1 MIRNYIKVAF
11 RNIIRHKAFSFLNV
25 FGLAI
30 GIAACLLLFMVVKYE
45 MSYDKFLPDHQ
56 SIYHIVTKTRTTEGE
71 EYTPGVPFPALDALK
86 VDMPD
91 LTVGSLYSSYGSQV
105 TVLGKDPNA
114 ENGKKFIEE
123 SGVFFADPGLFKV
136 FKFPWLSGSADV
148 LDKPNMTV
156 LTQKMAEKYFGNW
169 KDAIGQ
175 YIRLDNTMNLQVA
188 GILKDVPANSDYP
201 LAIVT
206 SFITSKNNP
215 GNFGYNTNWGSIT
228 SNYQVFITLPRG
240 MTPETMNKKLE
251 AFTKK
256 NYPPSSS
263 SNGRQVSNILQ
274 PLDQVHFDT
283 RIANLGDHITSKT
296 TLWTLSLIGVL
307 IIVMACI
314 NFINLSTAQ
323 AINRSKEVGIR
334 KVLGGKR
341 NNLFWQMMG
350 ETGIIVLMAIVLAVA
365 IAAICLPF
373 ISNVASINEDLSV
386 FTPSVL
392 LFILAAG
399 LVVTLF
405 SGAYPAL
412 ILSGFKPMLALKN
425 KITSAN
431 IGGISL
437 RRGLVITQFAISQ
450 VLIICTIVAISQMNS
465 VRRADLGFNK
475 EAVLVLNANADS
487 VIFSGQMAFKQD
499 LLSQSGVEAVSFSS
513 DVPSSDNNWSTNF
526 SYDHKDDEDFHV
538 YLKFGD
544 EDYFKTFGVQFLAG
558 NGYQHSDTMKE
569 VVINETLMRKLGVKN
584 AADAIG
590 KDIRMG
596 SSAWRK
602 VVGVVK
608 DFKTNSLRE
617 DTKPTLISTQ
627 QGYYA
632 YTNVKIRSKNLAQSR
647 EAIQKIWDKHYPA
660 YANRSFFMDESIE
673 NFYRQEN
680 QLSLLYKIF
689 SGIAILISCL
699 GLYGLVSFM
708 AVQRRKEV
716 GVRKVLGASVGHIV
730 YLFSKEFTILIL
742 IAFAIAAPLAWY
754 MMSQW
759 LNNFNYRI
767 NIGVWI
773 FILAVLVSVVIA
785 WVTVGY
791 KSMKAALVNPVKS
804 LRSE

>member
-11 RNIIRHKAFSFLNV
+11 RNIVRHKAFSFLNV
-25 FGLAI
+25 FGLAV
-30 GIAACLLLFMVVKYE
+30 GIAACLLLFMVVRYE
-45 MSYDKFLPDHQ
+45 MSYDKFLPDHE
-56 SIYHIVTKTRTTEGE
+56 SIYHILTKTKTNEGE
-71 EYTPGVPFPALDALK
+71 EYNSGVPYPALDALK
-86 VDMPD
+86 VDMPE

-105 TVLGKDPNA
+105 TVLGKDPNT
-114 ENGKKFIEE
+114 EIGKKFIEE
-123 SGVFFADPGLFKV
+123 TGVFFADPGLFQV

-148 LDKPNMTV
+148 LDEPNMTV

-175 YIRLDNTMNLQVA
+175 YIRLDNTMNLKVA
-188 GILKDVPANSDYP
+188 GILKNVPANSDFP
-201 LAIVT
+201 LGIVT

-215 GNFGYNTNWGSIT
+215 GNFGYNTNWGGIT
-228 SNYQVFITLPRG
+228 SNYQLFITMPKG
-240 MTPETMNKKLE
+240 MTREAMDKKLE
-251 AFTKK
+251 AFTSKH
-256 NYPPSSS
+256 YPPSS
-263 SNGRQVSNILQ
+263 NGQQQRLNLLQ

-283 RIANLGDHITSKT
+283 NVSNLGDHITSKT

-350 ETGIIVLMAIVLAVA
+350 ETGIIVLMAIILAVG
-365 IAAICLPF
+365 ITAICLPF
-373 ISNVASINEDLSV
+373 ISNVASINEKLSV

-392 LFILAAG
+392 LFTLAAG
-399 LVVTLF
+399 VVVTLF

-425 KITSAN
+425 KITSAS

-437 RRGLVITQFAISQ
+437 RRGLVVTQFAISQ

-465 VRRADLGFNK
+465 VRNADLGFNK
-475 EAVLVLNANADS
+475 EAVLVLSGNADS
-487 VIFSGQMAFKQD
+487 VIFSRQFAFKQE
-499 LLSQSGVEAVSFSS
+499 LLGMNGIESVSFSS
-513 DVPSSDNNWSTNF
+513 DIPSSDNNWSTNF
-526 SYDHKDDEDFHV
+526 SFNHKADEDFNV

-558 NGYQHSDTMKE
+558 QGYAHSDTIKD
-569 VVINETLMRKLGVKN
+569 VVVNETLTKKLGVKN
-584 AADAIG
+584 PADAVG
-590 KDIRMG
+590 QDIRLGG
-596 SSAWRK
+596 SEWRK
-602 VVGVVK
+602 IVGVVK

-617 DTKPTLISTQ
+617 DTKPTLIASRQ
-627 QGYYA
+627 DYYV
-632 YTNVKIRSKNLAQSR
+632 YTNVKIKSKNLGQTK
-647 EAIQKIWDKHYPA
+647 EAVQKVWDKYYPT
-660 YANRSFFMDESIE
+660 YANSTFFVDESIE

-730 YLFSKEFTILIL
+730 YLFSREFTILIL

-759 LNNFNYRI
+759 LKNFNYRI

-785 WVTVGY
+785 WITVGY